1 MRKCEA
7 HELRGRND
15 GSVKFGS
22 GTKELKGRDDGLTRT
37 KEVWLVH
44 NNKYRGCFPDGLMVI
59 VAEGAK
65 GQ

>member
-7 HELRGRND
+7 HEMQRQDD

-37 KEVWLVH
+37 KEEVWLVH
-44 NNKYRGCFPDGLMVI
+44 NEYRR
-59 VAEGAK
+59 
-65 GQ
+65 